1 MDDGSNSAQADGD
14 TRTPSP
20 VTPRRI
26 HRSELRLLQITAPA
40 RSYTPPS
47 EDQLSEEWLDGRRWL
62 DEVTR
67 HERVEPEAAVRDE
80 PPASEGDDGESD
92 VSFGSPLPLAGDLS
106 YRRIDGLHMWVVVPS
121 AAIVMLDD
129 DGERVMRLLI
139 AGVTPAGCVER
150 LAGEPDDQDAGDVL
164 VLVARVVQ
172 RLAEKGFVR
181 GVRGRTDAKVVAPH
195 RFMRIHLTQK
205 CNLTCIHCY
214 ADSSPYAVTDSSIT
228 LERWCRLLDDFAGA
242 GGEQLLL
249 TGGEALLH
257 PYCVPVMRHA
267 HDLRLKVVL
276 FTNGFLVPRY
286 LDDIGRYVDEVQVSI
301 DGPTPASND
310 LVRGAGSFARAV
322 HAVDLLLAKTD
333 VHVRVNTIAMEEN
346 WDDLRRNYL
355 SFADRWSS
363 HDVELRIGFGVT
375 EHGRAEGLNDGLDVS
390 ETRPVVNEL
399 LTKVRG
405 GRQPIIARRNPSC
418 GYAEQVVVG
427 QDGSIHP
434 CHLMDGALAHIDD
447 GPYRDVLM
455 RIAATAAQYDV
466 DHTLGC
472 NRCDIRYLCGGTCRV
487 MNGKGTGNRR
497 ITTCTAEDKLGKLR
511 NLARAFSSSNA

>member
-1 MDDGSNSAQADGD
+1 VDDGSNRVHADGR
-14 TRTPSP
+14 TRTSSP
-20 VTPRRI
+20 VPPKRTY
-26 HRSELRLLQITAPA
+26 RSELRLVQITAPTDA
-40 RSYTPPS
+40 YLPPRD
-47 EDQLSEEWLDGRRWL
+47 DQLSQEWLDGRRWL

-67 HERVEPEAAVRDE
+67 HERVEPAAAVRDE
-80 PPASEGDDGESD
+80 PPASESDDGESE
-92 VSFGSPLPLAGDLS
+92 VSFGRPVPLAGDLS
-106 YRRIDGLHMWVVVPS
+106 YRRIDGLHVWVVVPS
-121 AAIVMLDD
+121 AAIVVLNGDE
-129 DGERVMRLLI
+129 ERVMRLLVEG
-139 AGVTPAGCVER
+139 ATPAGCVQR
-150 LAGEPDDQDAGDVL
+150 LAGELDDQDVGGVL

-181 GVRGRTDAKVVAPH
+181 GIRGRTDAKVAAPH

-205 CNLTCIHCY
+205 CNLTCVHCY
-214 ADSSPYAVTDSSIT
+214 ADSSPWAATDSSIT
-228 LERWCRLLDDFAGA
+228 LERWCRLLDDFAA
-242 GGEQLLL
+242 TGGEQLLL

-257 PYCVPVMRHA
+257 PDCVPIMRHA
-267 HDLRLKVVL
+267 HELRVKVVL

-286 LDDIGRYVDEVQVSI
+286 LDDIARYVDEVQVSI

-310 LVRGAGSFARAV
+310 RVRGAGSFGRAV
-322 HAVDLLLAKTD
+322 HAVDLLLEKTD
-333 VHVRVNTIAMEEN
+333 VHVRVNTVAMEQN

-355 SFADRWSS
+355 SFADRWST
-363 HDVELRIGFGVT
+363 HDVEFRIGFGVT
-375 EHGRAEGLNDGLDVS
+375 EHGRAEGLNDGLEVS

-399 LTKVRG
+399 LTKVYG

-447 GPYRDVLM
+447 GPYRDLIA
-455 RIAATAAQYDV
+455 RIAATAGQYDV

-497 ITTCTAEDKLGKLR
+497 VTTCSAGDKLGKLR
-511 NLARAFSSSNA
+511 NLARAFSSGGS